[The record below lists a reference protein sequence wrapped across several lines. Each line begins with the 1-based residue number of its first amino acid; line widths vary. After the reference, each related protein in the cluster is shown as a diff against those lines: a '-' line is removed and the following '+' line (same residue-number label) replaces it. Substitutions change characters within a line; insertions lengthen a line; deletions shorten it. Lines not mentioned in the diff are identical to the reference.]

1 MKTPKLTKNLKN
13 SYKNLLIAREN
24 QASTRETLIPIVEK
38 FLSLSDFE
46 DNNGNKINK
55 FDNIYL
61 IKDSQFDIYLTNIN
75 KVYVENGYNVEKD
88 YCPILMADSDYLITE
103 NNFIDE
109 SLYLTKNIISRKSL
123 NLIENRNEYL
133 KITEKLVKSLV

>member
-24 QASTRETLIPIVEK
+24 QASIREALIPIVEK

-61 IKDSQFDIYLTNIN
+61 IKDTQFDIYLTNIN
-75 KVYVENGYNVEKD
+75 KLYIKNGYNVEKD
-88 YCPILMADSDYLITE
+88 YCPILIADSNYITAE
-103 NNFIDE
+103 NKFIND